1 MAIASSF
8 DVVIVGSANLDLV
21 ARTPRLPKPGE
32 TVTGSNYFEF
42 CGGKG
47 ANQAIA
53 AARAGANTAFI
64 GALGNDHA
72 GETLR
77 AAFKHDDVDISA
89 VQFVSEPTGRA
100 LIGVSDDGENSIIVV
115 PGANHAITIG
125 DVERNTKIIASAKVL
140 LCQLEVPLEVVQRA
154 FELAGENSIRILNPA
169 PAQSLSKELL
179 QLVDVIT
186 PNEHEMQLLGGS
198 EALLK
203 CGVKTIVVTQGARGA
218 LMITEKGET
227 RIPPFEVDPVDST
240 GAGDAFCG
248 MLAARLAI
256 GESIQNALKAAVVSG
271 ALATLTEGAV
281 PSLPLWSM
289 VFSKLESK

>member
-32 TVTGSNYFEF
+32 TVTGLNYFEF

>member
-1 MAIASSF
+1 MAIDSSF

-77 AAFKHDDVDISA
+77 AAFFNDNVDISA

-115 PGANHAITIG
+115 PGANHAITVG
-125 DVERNTKIIASAKVL
+125 DIERNAKIITSAKVL
-140 LCQLEVPLEVVQRA
+140 LCQLEVPLEVVRRA
-154 FELAGENSIRILNPA
+154 LELAGKKSIRILNPA

-186 PNEHEMQLLGGS
+186 PNEHEMKLLGGP

-248 MLAARLAI
+248 MLAARLAT

>member
-1 MAIASSF
+1 MAIDSSF
-8 DVVIVGSANLDLV
+8 DVVVVGSANLDLV

-53 AARAGANTAFI
+53 AARAEANTAFI

-77 AAFKHDDVDISA
+77 ATFFNDNVDISA

-125 DVERNTKIIASAKVL
+125 DIERNAKIITSAKVL
-140 LCQLEVPLEVVQRA
+140 LCQLEVPLEV
-154 FELAGENSIRILNPA
+154 AGKKSIRILNPA

-186 PNEHEMQLLGGS
+186 PNEHEMKLLGGP

-218 LMITEKGET
+218 LMITNKGET
-227 RIPPFEVDPVDST
+227 QIPPFKVDPVDST

-248 MLAARLAI
+248 MLAARLAT
-256 GESIQNALKAAVVSG
+256 GESIHNALKAAVVSG

-281 PSLPLWSM
+281 PSLPLWSL
-289 VFSKLESK
+289 VSSKLESM